1 VDVNGVRIAPIDVL
15 MKIVRPPVD
24 SFLSED
30 ENTAKLSPKI
40 TGRIA
45 IEIKGGKGA
54 EDIEYKLVLPLSL
67 FETVEEK
74 MEMYRKFGASN
85 IYVSLPAVVGA
96 KMCVEGNAARGVIAA
111 ECLDPVKFLKKMADM
126 GAPVK
131 FLEMCSKKAAIS

>member
-1 VDVNGVRIAPIDVL
+1 VEVKGVRVAPIDVL

-30 ENTAKLSPKI
+30 ENTAKLPPKI

-45 IEIKGGKGA
+45 IEVKGSKGT
-54 EDIEYKLVLPLSL
+54 EEIQYKLILPLSI

-74 MEMYRKFGASN
+74 LEMYRTFGASN
-85 IYVSLPAVVGA
+85 IYVALPAVVGA

-111 ECLDPVKFLKKMADM
+111 ECLDPANFLKRMADM
-126 GAPVK
+126 GGPVK
-131 FLEMCSKKAAIS
+131 FLEVCSKHVAIS